1 MWYEKKEKYNIALYY
16 KKRDLQSELEI
27 ELRFQ
32 ARASQIRSK
41 SQYIYIYIEEGEKL
55 LYTF

>member
-16 KKRDLQSELEI
+16 KKRDLQSKLEI

-32 ARASQIRSK
+32 ARASQIRSR
-41 SQYIYIYIEEGEKL
+41 SQYIYI
-55 LYTF
+55 